1 MVAACVK
8 IDSPTARGV
17 KPPSGASSTTRMI
30 SSIDADFSAPRGHSP
45 CSPRNVPPPTIPE
58 KVRYP
63 ARSMDP
69 LPPAELQ
76 SEIARSISREDMAK
90 LPIRRYEGRV
100 SLVATPEELEE
111 ALADLRQESIVGLD
125 TETRPAFRKGESHL
139 PSLVQVATA
148 RAVYLFQLRRS
159 EFHPVLAGVLS
170 EPRTLK
176 AGVSLKD
183 DLRALKQVFA
193 FAEKN
198 MLDLG
203 LVARSNGF
211 GQTGVRNLA
220 GILLGMRIP
229 KGIKTSNWA
238 ARELS
243 PSQIAYAATDAWACR
258 ELVLRFKSLGLLRPK
273 PPESAAAPGA

>member
-1 MVAACVK
+1 MN
-8 IDSPTARGV
+8 P
-17 KPPSGASSTTRMI
+17 GAS
-30 SSIDADFSAPRGHSP
+30 
-45 CSPRNVPPPTIPE
+45 
-58 KVRYP
+58 
-63 ARSMDP
+63 
-69 LPPAELQ
+69 AELQ
-76 SEIARSISREDMAK
+76 DAIPRSISREDMAK
-90 LPIRRYEGRV
+90 LAIRRYEGRV
-100 SLVATPEELEE
+100 GLVATPGDLEE
-111 ALADLRQESIVGLD
+111 ARADLRQESIVGLD

-139 PSLVQVATA
+139 PALVQVATA

-159 EFHPVLAGVLS
+159 EFHPALAGLLS
-170 EPRTLK
+170 EPRTIK

-203 LVARSNGF
+203 LVARASGF

-229 KGIKTSNWA
+229 KGTKTSNWA

-258 ELVLRFKSLGLLRPK
+258 ELVLRFQSLGLLRAKAPA
-273 PPESAAAPGA
+273 ESGAASRA